1 MSQNTT
7 TEFAAGFAAGAEAMR
22 RTVRSWL
29 HGQANAEF
37 KMRPDGAAHAAFV
50 EAHNAVLTMECN
62 KNCRYRF
69 PDAVV
74 IGVAM
79 TPADHRAL
87 REACPPIA
95 GQSPRE
101 MLMEAALKEI
111 AKVSLAAERGQKTST
126 LGDAILADDLIRI
139 ARQALDCAPVD
150 ETEAKS
156 P

>member
-1 MSQNTT
+1 
-7 TEFAAGFAAGAEAMR
+7 
-22 RTVRSWL
+22 
-29 HGQANAEF
+29 
-37 KMRPDGAAHAAFV
+37 
-50 EAHNAVLTMECN
+50 
-62 KNCRYRF
+62 
-69 PDAVV
+69 
-74 IGVAM
+74 M